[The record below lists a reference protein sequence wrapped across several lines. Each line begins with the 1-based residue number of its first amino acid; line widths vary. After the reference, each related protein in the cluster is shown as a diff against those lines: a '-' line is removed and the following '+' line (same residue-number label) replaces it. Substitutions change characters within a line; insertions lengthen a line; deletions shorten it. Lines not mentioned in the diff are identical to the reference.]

1 MVSSPHIY
9 FAYIASCLDNFLCNP
24 IDIHDIYVLGDLL
37 YLSRPTAM
45 LLVLFTMSFLCIC
58 VIKGIAIFHPILFVL
73 LAISRSIN

>member
-24 IDIHDIYVLGDLL
+24 IDIMTFMFLGDLL

-45 LLVLFTMSFLCIC
+45 LLVLFTMSFLFIC
-58 VIKGIAIFHPILFVL
+58 VIKGIAIFHPILFRFFL
-73 LAISRSIN
+73 LSRAP